1 MSEDNRAYPRFRI
14 GLPVTALG
22 FEFTTTNLSLSGAQ
36 IACSE
41 SIYKLIS
48 GKLDSREL
56 RLTLHLT
63 QSAID
68 LTARIPYVSSYG
80 EESLIGLQF
89 QAFENDGHE
98 LLKAFIVERKGE
110 DFVRLAPPAS

>member
-36 IACSE
+36 ISCSE

-48 GKLDSREL
+48 GKLDSRNL
-56 RLTLHLT
+56 RLTLHLN

-68 LTARIPYVSSYG
+68 LMARIPYVSSYG
-80 EESLIGLQF
+80 EESLIGLHF
-89 QAFENDGHE
+89 EAFENDGCE
-98 LLKAFIVERKGE
+98 SLKAFIVERKGE
-110 DFVRLAPPAS
+110 DFVHPAPPGA